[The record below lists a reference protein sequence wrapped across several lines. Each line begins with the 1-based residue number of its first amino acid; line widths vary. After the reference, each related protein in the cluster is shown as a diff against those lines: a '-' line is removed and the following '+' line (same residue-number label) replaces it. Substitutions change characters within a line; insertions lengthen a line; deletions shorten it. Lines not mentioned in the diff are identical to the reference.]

1 MDKVIEETLSFT
13 GYFLEDNPNDIP
25 GKVCG
30 VYCAYACSFDMA
42 KNQWIGSDIVYFG
55 KSGGD
60 IRGRVKDHAKLGDQ
74 ARRTLNKGEKLIYC
88 YAHTD
93 NEIECEKALV
103 AAHSHLERLAN
114 TQLTNGYVGPKISLT
129 IKGDCCWIKPQIDFE
144 AKSED

>member
-1 MDKVIEETLSFT
+1 MDTVIEEPLSFT
-13 GYFLEDNPNDIP
+13 GYFLEDNADSIP
-25 GKVCG
+25 EKVCG
-30 VYCAYACSFDMA
+30 VYCAYACSFDGT
-42 KNQWIGSDIVYFG
+42 KKQWIGSDIVYFG

-88 YAHTD
+88 YANTD

-114 TQLTNGYVGPKISLT
+114 TQLINGYVGPKISLT
-129 IKGDCCWIKPQIDFE
+129 INGDCYGIKAKIDFE
-144 AKSED
+144 AKRED